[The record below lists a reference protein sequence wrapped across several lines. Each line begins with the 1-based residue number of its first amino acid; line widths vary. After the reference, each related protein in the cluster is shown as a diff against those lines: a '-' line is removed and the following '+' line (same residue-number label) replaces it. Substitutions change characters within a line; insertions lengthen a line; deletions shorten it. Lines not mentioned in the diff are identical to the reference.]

1 MPRHIMALIV
11 ALVVMAVTS
20 LQAEA
25 VTSSS
30 AGSGTQHYLFI
41 ENNVDNEFYISPAS
55 LEPRLSGA
63 NIWTKY
69 STNQSSLGYIGN
81 LSTGSN
87 YYLDAWLEDSPID
100 MPFLGIRCQNSASS
114 CPSQGYLAAQYTDN
128 QGYYHTK
135 AGNTVARGNSAY
147 STLSDSAY
155 EYFRNRAVGSS
166 TRMVYHW
173 CWTRTNYDYAAGQRC
188 KDLSSGATWRYYT
201 YTIKKVSHLTL
212 NSTNALSELWI
223 ASDGTPSIKVG
234 SDYCYITNVSGTSGV
249 MCKMVN
255 YSMRETTVLTA
266 ALRFGMVIDTKIL
279 GFTPSYGD
287 VKFSANGSEW
297 YNYNQRTTYNNIFT
311 QGGKYVY
318 VFMSNSFFKRMLNTG
333 ASIDSN
339 NPPFTFNFQNANTPQ
354 SGYYQFTASSTLV
367 VKPKEYGISIISSEG
382 SQFPSGSGKIGDS
395 SPIEIGYTV
404 TTSAPRQA
412 DLVTAHVTGNSVILD
427 GMHYCL
433 FASSDNSI
441 KVPIPAY
448 LAYTSPSGGT
458 VRSNN
463 SCDQDPINLKEA
475 LWEETPWNSSVDEGS
490 FYTMHLK
497 LLFPMNNIRSL
508 TTVEGRDW
516 MGEVS
521 ASGEVRVSATWQG
534 VDP

>member
-1 MPRHIMALIV
+1 MPRGMMALLW
-11 ALVVMAVTS
+11 ALMMMAVTAF
-20 LQAEA
+20 QAEA
-25 VTSSS
+25 ATASS

-41 ENNVDNEFYISPAS
+41 ENNVDAEYYISPAS
-55 LEPRLSGA
+55 LEPRFTGSNA
-63 NIWTKY
+63 WTKY

-81 LSTGSN
+81 RNTGSN
-87 YYLDAWLEDSPID
+87 SYLDAWIENSPID

-114 CPSQGYLAAQYTDN
+114 CPSQGYLAGQYTDN
-128 QGYYHTK
+128 QGFYHTM

-155 EYFRNRAVGSS
+155 EFFRNRTVGSS
-166 TRMVYHW
+166 TQLVYNW
-173 CWTRTNYDYAAGQRC
+173 CWTRTNYDYASGQRC

-234 SDYCYITNVSGTSGV
+234 SDYCYIANVEGKSGV

-255 YSMRETTVLTA
+255 YNLRETTVLTS
-266 ALRFGMVIDTKIL
+266 ALRFGMVVDTGIL
-279 GFTPSYGD
+279 GFSPRNAD
-287 VKFSANGSEW
+287 VKFSGDGSEW
-297 YNYNQRTTYNNIFT
+297 YNHNQRTSYNNIFT
-311 QGGKYVY
+311 QGGNYVY
-318 VFMSNSFFKRMLNTG
+318 VFMSNDFFKNMLSKG
-333 ASIDSN
+333 SSIDSN
-339 NPPFTFNFQNANTPQ
+339 NPPFTFNFRNGNTPQ

-382 SQFPSGSGKIGDS
+382 SQFPSGSGKIGDT

-412 DLVTAHVTGNSVILD
+412 DLVTAQVTGNSVILD
-427 GMHYCL
+427 GIHYCQ
-433 FASSDNSI
+433 FASKDNSI

-448 LAYTSPSGGT
+448 LAYTSPSGVT

-463 SCDQDPINLKEA
+463 SCDQDPINLKDA
-475 LWEETPWNSSVDEGS
+475 LWQETPWDASVDDGS

-497 LLFPMNNIRSL
+497 LLFPMNHIRSL
-508 TTVEGRDW
+508 TTIEGRDW

-521 ASGEVRVSATWQG
+521 ASGEVRVTATWQG